1 MGALSAQ
8 YEALSVE
15 ASKQTSSEEI
25 VSCIAD
31 KLNLNDGTGGPYEL
45 AEVCLIVYCCIV
57 NDTSVCTHT
66 CAIYYVTL

>member
-1 MGALSAQ
+1 MFKVLDLLYIKSVIQVYVGALSPH

-25 VSCIAD
+25 VSCITE

-45 AEVCLIVYCCIV
+45 AEVGFSYFLYI
-57 NDTSVCTHT
+57 
-66 CAIYYVTL
+66 